1 MKKTSW
7 VAAVVAS
14 FLLLSL
20 TACDALLGGTKT
32 KSGSSSSSSN
42 TNVDDEITENI
53 TTSVTW
59 DGKDSAGNS
68 LTYYINKEL
77 YIKDGG
83 HLTITE
89 GAIVKFGPNG
99 MFNVGT
105 TGAITATG
113 TKFTSY
119 KDSDGRKIS
128 AAPDANPAMGDWKQI
143 AIKGGTGKFTSC
155 KFYYGG
161 KGEISTVAVSNSTG
175 KARVDQ
181 CEFRYC
187 DGTHATRNDIR
198 AALRY
203 TDEVTYNAET
213 NCVTNSVFKN
223 NKWPLA
229 MPAYFTLDNS
239 NTFGT
244 TAEDKNDYNY
254 VHINSIY
261 VKISASWAKQD
272 VPYLYASANNEININ
287 QGGNLTIQG
296 SEDPDDPTVVCFA
309 SYGMLIKAG
318 GVLKVP
324 GYVTFRNSPESESTP
339 FKGIFIY
346 AGGNKK
352 LLTENENV
360 KMVNW
365 QAADKFSSADNQVVV
380 QETNTG
386 TSS

>member
-1 MKKTSW
+1 MLGF
-7 VAAVVAS
+7 AACANN
-14 FLLLSL
+14 
-20 TACDALLGGTKT
+20 
-32 KSGSSSSSSN
+32 SGSN
-42 TNVDDEITENI
+42 TKGDDKKPVDDQEFTADI
-53 TTSVTW
+53 TTAVTW
-59 DGKDSAGNS
+59 DGKDSSGNP
-68 LTYYINKEL
+68 LTYYINSQVD
-77 YIKDGG
+77 IKNGG

-99 MFNVGT
+99 MFWVGVN
-105 TGAITATG
+105 GAITATG
-113 TKFTSY
+113 AKFTSY
-119 KDSDGRKIS
+119 KDPEGRKIN

-143 AIKGGTGKFTSC
+143 TIKGGTGKFTSC

-161 KGEISTVAVSNSTG
+161 KGECSTLAVSDSTG
-175 KARVDQ
+175 KARVDK

-187 DGTHATRNDIR
+187 DGTHAATPSDAR

-203 TDEVTYNAET
+203 TKDVTYNSET

-229 MPAYFTLDNS
+229 IPSFFTLDNS

-244 TAEDKNDYNY
+244 TDEEKNEYNY

-261 VKISASWAKQD
+261 VKINATWAKQD
-272 VPYLYASANNEININ
+272 VPYLYASENNEININ
-287 QGGNLTIQG
+287 PAGNLTIQG
-296 SEDPDDPTVVCFA
+296 SEEEDDPTIVCFA
-309 SYGMLIKAG
+309 SYGMLIKQG

-346 AGGNKK
+346 AGGNRK
-352 LLTENENV
+352 LLIQNGNV

-365 QAADKFSSADNQVVV
+365 QAADKYDSAANQVIV

-386 TSS
+386 N

>member
-1 MKKTSW
+1 M
-7 VAAVVAS
+7 
-14 FLLLSL
+14 
-20 TACDALLGGTKT
+20 DE
-32 KSGSSSSSSN
+32 
-42 TNVDDEITENI
+42 EITENI

-59 DGKDSAGNS
+59 DGKDAEGKS
-68 LTYYINKEL
+68 LTYYINKDL

-83 HLTITE
+83 HLTITD

-99 MFNVGT
+99 RFIVDT

-119 KDSDGRKIS
+119 KDPDGRKIS

-143 AIKGGTGKFTSC
+143 DIKGGTGKFTSC

-161 KGEISTVAVSNSTG
+161 KGEISTLAVTQSTG

-203 TDEVTYNAET
+203 SDEVTYNAET

-229 MPAYFTLDNS
+229 MPAYFTLDGS
-239 NTFGT
+239 NRFGT
-244 TAEDKNDYNY
+244 TAEDKNEYNY

-261 VKISASWAKQD
+261 VKINATWAKQD

-296 SEDPDDPTVVCFA
+296 SEEEDDPTVVCFA
-309 SYGMLIKAG
+309 SYGMLIKQG

-346 AGGNKK
+346 AGGDRK
-352 LLTENENV
+352 LLIQNGNV

-365 QAADKFSSADNQVVV
+365 QAADKYDSAANQVIV

-386 TSS
+386 N

>member
-7 VAAVVAS
+7 GTALLVS
-14 FLLLSL
+14 FLLLGL
-20 TACDALLGGTKT
+20 TACGNLFGN
-32 KSGSSSSSSN
+32 KSNDNN
-42 TNVDDEITENI
+42 TTNDNNNNNDNEITENI

-59 DGKDSAGNS
+59 DGKDSSGNS

-83 HLTITE
+83 HLTITD

-128 AAPDANPAMGDWKQI
+128 AASDANPAMGDWKQI

-161 KGEISTVAVSNSTG
+161 KGEISTLAVSQNTG

-203 TDEVTYNAET
+203 SDEVTYNAET

-229 MPAYFTLDNS
+229 MPVYFTLDGS
-239 NTFGT
+239 NRFGT
-244 TAEDKNDYNY
+244 TAEDKNEYNY
-254 VHINSIY
+254 VHINSRF
-261 VKISASWAKQD
+261 VKISATWAKQT
-272 VPYLYASANNEININ
+272 VPYLFANTGYPIEIS

-296 SEDPDDPTVVCFA
+296 SEEEADPTVVCFA
-309 SYGMLIKAG
+309 SYGMKILKG
-318 GVLKVP
+318 GVLQVP

-339 FKGIFIY
+339 FKGIICY
-346 AGGNKK
+346 VGGETK
-352 LLTENENV
+352 LLTDSTKV
-360 KMVNW
+360 KMLNCENSSYTSSDK
-365 QAADKFSSADNQVVV
+365 QATIQT
-380 QETNTG
+380 TNTG
-386 TSS
+386 N